1 MDSITNPAYIAYEYL
16 NFQNDT
22 NLIQKNRVSKG
33 YQVEK
38 SRTSQFANLY
48 LSQRFNNIPGIQKEL
63 NSLYKNLILRKCFNK
78 FKKFVLE
85 DWVDYNEI
93 DCTLNCSAEIINA
106 SKVLDTLY

>member
-1 MDSITNPAYIAYEYL
+1 MDSIANPAYLAYENL
-16 NFQNDT
+16 NFENDT
-22 NLIQKNRVSKG
+22 NLIKRNREISG

-38 SRTSQFANLY
+38 SKASHFANLY
-48 LSQRFNNIPGIQKEL
+48 LSQRFNNIPGIPKDL

-78 FKKFVLE
+78 CKKFVLE

-106 SKVLDTLY
+106 SKVLDSLY